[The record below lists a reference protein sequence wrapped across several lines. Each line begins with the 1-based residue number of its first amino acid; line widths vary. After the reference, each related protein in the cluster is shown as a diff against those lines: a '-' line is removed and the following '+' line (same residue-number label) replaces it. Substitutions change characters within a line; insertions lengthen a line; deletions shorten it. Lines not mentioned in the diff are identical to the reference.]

1 MNGTHEEVKDLI
13 ASYVL
18 GAVPQEEVPMIR
30 SHILSCEECMQEAEN
45 YSGVTSSLALAVDP
59 VSLPEGFAE
68 RTMAKIADER
78 PLVATAPSRPR
89 KWSLG
94 WALSSAA
101 LVVVIA
107 LLSFALLQSRSQV
120 SNNEQIV
127 AALLEEDGVSLQG
140 SGVGRL
146 VATEDGTKFVAK
158 GLDPAPE
165 GNVYQL
171 WKMSEGCPDGGAD
184 CTIESGG
191 TFEVQDGLVVV
202 DVEGSLSDFEEAAV
216 TIEKTEESQPTTD
229 PVMASF

>member
-13 ASYVL
+13 GPYVL
-18 GAVPQEEVPMIR
+18 GAVPEEEVPMIR

-59 VSLPEGFAE
+59 VPLPAGFAE
-68 RTMAKIADER
+68 RTMARIADER
-78 PLVATAPSRPR
+78 PSPSTAPARSR

-101 LVVVIA
+101 LVVIIA
-107 LLSFALLQSRSQV
+107 ILSLAFSQSRSQV
-120 SNNEQIV
+120 STNEQIV

-158 GLDPAPE
+158 GLEPAPE

-171 WKMSEGCPDGGAD
+171 WKMSESCAEGAAD
-184 CTIESGG
+184 CTIKSGG

-202 DVEGSLSDFEEAAV
+202 DVEGGLSEFEEAAV
-216 TIEKTEESQPTTD
+216 TIEKTEESQPTGD